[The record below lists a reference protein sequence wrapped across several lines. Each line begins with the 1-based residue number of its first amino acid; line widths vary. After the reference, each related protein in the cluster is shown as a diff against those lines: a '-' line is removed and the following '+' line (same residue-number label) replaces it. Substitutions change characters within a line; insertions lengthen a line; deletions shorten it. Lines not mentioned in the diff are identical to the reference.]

1 VLGWWLA
8 FAQDGLAPSRDSTLC
23 SAHSFLPP
31 ASTPT
36 IRRQCFSAQFVRR
49 YHKDTAWFWIRHV
62 YDSKISPC
70 IRLPDGYSR
79 SFFALTILT
88 WSCQYFLH
96 FVLNDI
102 VIVSESSVLGM
113 HPIVF
118 WLTCA

>member
-1 VLGWWLA
+1 MLRLQQRLLRQSVFHSGIELDALVLH
-8 FAQDGLAPSRDSTLC
+8 PTLLENVY
-23 SAHSFLPP
+23 SSSLPP

-70 IRLPDGYSR
+70 ISLPDGYSR

-102 VIVSESSVLGM
+102 VIVDM
-113 HPIVF
+113 R
-118 WLTCA
+118 